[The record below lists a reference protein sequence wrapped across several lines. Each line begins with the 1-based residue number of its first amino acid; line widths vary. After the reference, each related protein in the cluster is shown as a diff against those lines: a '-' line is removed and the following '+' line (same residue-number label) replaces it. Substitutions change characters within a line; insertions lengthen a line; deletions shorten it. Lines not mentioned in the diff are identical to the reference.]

1 MSALEE
7 LRERYKL
14 LPLAGRLLLVGALG
28 LLPALYIYL
37 DEGATL
43 EEMQNSLQQQ
53 VEESRQKFAQASQ
66 KHSNLPKLEEQ
77 LQSTQEQ
84 LVKAKKKLPDT
95 YQIELILEKIATIAK
110 GNGVIMSLFD
120 PTEEVKH
127 QQPYPFVELP
137 IIIEVLGTFDQVAH
151 FLDQVVHLEGTIFL
165 RSLQINRA
173 ENRDLAALQEGD
185 AAGKLNLETD
195 KRSLFQKAKDARSNM
210 KLKTHLEL
218 VVYRSMTN
226 LEANGA
232 GKPERQNVPKSTNQ
246 PDADKKKTN
255 SSENAAAPNVRK
267 LITAPKIAKSKI

>member
-1 MSALEE
+1 
-7 LRERYKL
+7 
-14 LPLAGRLLLVGALG
+14 
-28 LLPALYIYL
+28 
-37 DEGATL
+37 
-43 EEMQNSLQQQ
+43 MQNSLQQQ

-165 RSLQINRA
+165 RSLQLNRA

-232 GKPERQNVPKSTNQ
+232 GKPERQNGPKASNQ
-246 PDADKKKTN
+246 PDDDKKKTN
-255 SSENAAAPNVRK
+255 NSENSAAPNIRK

>member
-1 MSALEE
+1 MSALGE

-43 EEMQNSLQQQ
+43 EETQKTLQQQ
-53 VEESRQKFAQASQ
+53 VDDSRQKFTQASQ

-77 LQSTQEQ
+77 LQSTQQQ

-95 YQIELILEKIATIAK
+95 YQIELILEKVATFAK

-137 IIIEVLGTFDQVAH
+137 IVIEVLGTFDQVAH
-151 FLDQVVHLEGTIFL
+151 FLDQLVHLEGTIFL
-165 RSLQINRA
+165 RNLQINRA
-173 ENRDLAALQEGD
+173 EARDLAALQDGD
-185 AAGKLNLETD
+185 SAGKFNSDQD
-195 KRSLFQKAKDARSNM
+195 KRSLFQKTKDARSNM
-210 KLKTHLEL
+210 RLKTHLEL

-232 GKPERQNVPKSTNQ
+232 GKPEQQNGPKANNQ
-246 PDADKKKTN
+246 SDEDKKKTGN
-255 SSENAAAPNVRK
+255 SENSAAQNVGK
-267 LITAPKIAKSKI
+267 LMTAPKIAKSKI

>member
-1 MSALEE
+1 MSALGE

-43 EEMQNSLQQQ
+43 EETQKTLQQQ
-53 VEESRQKFAQASQ
+53 VDDSRQKFTQASQ

-77 LQSTQEQ
+77 LQSTQQQ

-95 YQIELILEKIATIAK
+95 YQIELILEKVATFAK

-137 IIIEVLGTFDQVAH
+137 IVIEVLGTFDQVAH
-151 FLDQVVHLEGTIFL
+151 FLDQLVHLEGTIFL
-165 RSLQINRA
+165 RNLQINRA
-173 ENRDLAALQEGD
+173 EARDLAALQDGD
-185 AAGKLNLETD
+185 SAGKFNSDQD
-195 KRSLFQKAKDARSNM
+195 KRSLFQKTKDARSNM
-210 KLKTHLEL
+210 RLKTHLEL
-218 VVYRSMTN
+218 VVYRSMTS

-232 GKPERQNVPKSTNQ
+232 GKPEQQNGPKANNQ
-246 PDADKKKTN
+246 SDEDKKKTGN
-255 SSENAAAPNVRK
+255 SENSAAQNVGK
-267 LITAPKIAKSKI
+267 LMTAPKIAKSKI

>member
-1 MSALEE
+1 MSALGE

-43 EEMQNSLQQQ
+43 EETQKTLQQQ
-53 VEESRQKFAQASQ
+53 VDDSRQKFTQASQ

-77 LQSTQEQ
+77 LQSTQQQ

-95 YQIELILEKIATIAK
+95 YQIELILEKVATFAK

-137 IIIEVLGTFDQVAH
+137 IVIEVLGTFDQVAH
-151 FLDQVVHLEGTIFL
+151 FLDQLVHLEGTIFL
-165 RSLQINRA
+165 RNLQINRA
-173 ENRDLAALQEGD
+173 EARDLAALQDGD
-185 AAGKLNLETD
+185 SAGKFNSDQD
-195 KRSLFQKAKDARSNM
+195 KRSLFQKTKDARSNM
-210 KLKTHLEL
+210 RLKTHLEL
-218 VVYRSMTN
+218 VVYRSMTS

-232 GKPERQNVPKSTNQ
+232 GKPEQQNGPKANNQ
-246 PDADKKKTN
+246 SDEDKKKTN
-255 SSENAAAPNVRK
+255 NSESSAAQNVGK
-267 LITAPKIAKSKI
+267 LMTAPKIAKSKI